1 MAGDKQTIEQFSI
14 DLLLNS
20 PQFLKNLQNLEQ
32 KVAQAAQRMERSFAS
47 AFNLKG
53 KGAKNFQGDLNRIV
67 KNTQSAS
74 KQINQSLT
82 NAFNTRGSGNN
93 FTQWVKQAQ
102 RASAEV
108 EAAVG
113 RANRRMGGSGRPPA
127 GGGSGSGAPRQT
139 SEQRLERQ
147 YQNRI
152 ARQADSVHAQ
162 MFGSTM
168 ERLRRGGHTEQ
179 ANQFRNQIRDSY
191 VRNRGNAD
199 PSVFRREIREI
210 VSGQR
215 SFLNSQRS
223 AAGSLANAGNAA
235 DGLTGKF
242 AGLAAGVISV
252 QAALEYFKNSLVE
265 GQKRT
270 QARVMLGAAYGS
282 DQGAITQ
289 QVNTYADKFGM
300 DKAEA
305 QQQAAILRQTLPASL
320 FSNTDIPKL
329 MQTESIFGHQT
340 GMDNQAIGRL
350 NYVLPQI
357 AASSHLMMQD
367 WMQVSNAAPAIT
379 KPLMELT
386 GTKNIAEL
394 KAKAKTM
401 SGAEFAK
408 LMVQAMETL
417 ANNADV
423 AAAAMN
429 SMQANIGRYQNA
441 VKDGQEAFFDG
452 YSDGFKNL
460 LGSMV
465 VLFEHST
472 GTLKTTGEILG
483 GVFNDISE
491 MVTGLTNSFIH
502 ARGYTLQFLDVLNEG
517 FSSLPKKGQDALG
530 EVGDLA
536 VKGTIG
542 FIAYKVF
549 TNIFR
554 MFGLIRNVAAA
565 ATTTAEVAT
574 VAVSR
579 MGMLTG
585 FLKAFRLGPLAEFLL
600 LVELAGNASAM
611 INSAN
616 TLRGKMGLDP
626 TRGFSERAHDKDAN
640 FLDKLLGYNPSE
652 MWTWFKGGI
661 ADAPIMNGNWTGATA
676 PAGITPY
683 VPNVNPLLTP
693 AQGMKGEV
701 TVKVEGAN
709 GQIIGQATLN
719 QNNRYQAAIRGSMTD
734 PWSDASTNVPLT
746 RPVQQ

>member
-32 KVAQAAQRMERSFAS
+32 KVAQAAQRIERSFS
-47 AFNLKG
+47 GAFNLKG
-53 KGAKNFQGDLNRIV
+53 KGAKNFQSELNRVV

-139 SEQRLERQ
+139 SEERLQRQ

-168 ERLRRGGHTEQ
+168 DRLRRGGHTEQ

-223 AAGSLANAGNAA
+223 AAAGLDRAGSAA
-235 DGLTGKF
+235 DGLSGRF
-242 AGLAAGVISV
+242 AGLAAGVLSV
-252 QAALEYFKNSLVE
+252 QAALEFFKASIQT
-265 GQKRT
+265 GIART
-270 QARVMLGAAYGS
+270 QGHAMAMAAYNNDPKVVEAMTARS
-282 DQGAITQ
+282 DQI
-289 QVNTYADKFGM
+289 ADAYGM
-300 DKAEA
+300 DKSETRKAM
-305 QQQAAILRQTLPASL
+305 AAFRSTMPKS
-320 FSNTDIPKL
+320 FSNEQLSDL
-329 MQTESIFGHQT
+329 FENENVFAHNT
-340 GMDNQAIGRL
+340 GMSNDQVFRL
-350 NYVLPQI
+350 NYAMQQI
-357 AASSHLMMQD
+357 AASPRLMGQDFMQLT
-367 WMQVSNAAPAIT
+367 NASPALVAKLVEMT
-379 KPLMELT
+379 GSKDSRELR
-386 GTKNIAEL
+386 E
-394 KAKAKTM
+394 KAKSM
-401 SGAEFAK
+401 SGADFVQLMSKAMTPTVAQKLYAQNNMQTDIGKYRNATQDLQEEFF
-408 LMVQAMETL
+408 
-417 ANNADV
+417 N
-423 AAAAMN
+423 
-429 SMQANIGRYQNA
+429 
-441 VKDGQEAFFDG
+441 
-452 YSDGFKNL
+452 GFSSGFRNL
-460 LGSMV
+460 LSTMV
-465 VLFEHST
+465 VLFQHSG
-472 GTLKTTGEILG
+472 GTIKTTGEMLG
-483 GVFNDISE
+483 GIFNDVAQ

-502 ARGYTLQFLDVLNEG
+502 ARGYTLQFLDVMYEG

-530 EVGDLA
+530 DIGDLA

-549 TNIFR
+549 TNIFK

-640 FLDKLLGYNPSE
+640 FLDKLLGYNPDE
-652 MWTWFKGGI
+652 LFTWFKGGI
-661 ADAPIMNGNWTGATA
+661 SDSPIMNGNWTGATA
-676 PAGITPY
+676 PNGITPY
-683 VPNVNPLLTP
+683 VPNVSPLLTQQ
-693 AQGMKGEV
+693 QGMKGEV

-719 QNNRYQAAIRGSMTD
+719 QNNRYQAAIRGSMSD
-734 PWSDASTNVPLT
+734 PWSDASPNVPLT

>member
-20 PQFLKNLQNLEQ
+20 PQFLKNLQNLEN
-32 KVAQAAQRMERSFAS
+32 KVLQASKRIERTFAG

-53 KGAKNFQGDLNRIV
+53 KGAQNFQRELNRVV

-93 FTQWVKQAQ
+93 FTQWVRQAE

-113 RANRRMGGSGRPPA
+113 RANRRMGGTGRPAA
-127 GGGSGSGAPRQT
+127 GGSNSGSAPRQT
-139 SEQRLERQ
+139 SEERLQRQ

-152 ARQADSVHAQ
+152 NRMTDSVHSQ
-162 MFGSTM
+162 MFGSTI
-168 ERLRRGGHTEQ
+168 ERLLRGGHTEE
-179 ANQFRNQIRDSY
+179 ANQFRVQVRDAY
-191 VRNRGNAD
+191 VRNRGSAD
-199 PSVFRREIREI
+199 TSQFRRELREA
-210 VSGQR
+210 VSSQR

-223 AAGSLANAGNAA
+223 TGASLDRAGAAAE
-235 DGLTGKF
+235 GLTGRF
-242 AGLAAGVISV
+242 AGLAAGVLSV

-270 QARVMLGAAYGS
+270 QAKTMLGAAYGS
-282 DQGAITQ
+282 DQSAITQ
-289 QVNTYADKFGM
+289 QVNSYADKFGM

-305 QQQAAILRQTLPASL
+305 QQQAAILRQTLPEAL
-320 FSNTDIPKL
+320 FKNADIPKL

-340 GMDNQAIGRL
+340 GMTNDAIGRL

-357 AASSHLMMQD
+357 AASSSLMGQD
-367 WMQVSNAAPAIT
+367 WMQVANSAPAII
-379 KPLMELT
+379 KPLLELT
-386 GTKNIAEL
+386 GTKNVSDL
-394 KAKAKTM
+394 KKVAKSM
-401 SGAEFAK
+401 SGAEFAQ
-408 LMVQAMETL
+408 LMIKAMETL

-441 VKDGQEAFFDG
+441 VKDGQEQFFNG

-465 VLFEHST
+465 VLFENSG
-472 GTLKTTGEILG
+472 GTLKTTGQMLG
-483 GVFNDISE
+483 GIFNDVAE

-517 FSSLPKKGQDALG
+517 FSALPKKGQDALG
-530 EVGDLA
+530 DAGDLA

-542 FIAYKVF
+542 FIAYKSF
-549 TNIFR
+549 TSIFR
-554 MFGLIRNVAAA
+554 FLGFIRNAAAA
-565 ATTTAEVAT
+565 ATVTAEASAAAAT
-574 VAVSR
+574 R
-579 MGMLTG
+579 MGILTG

-600 LVELAGNASAM
+600 LVEIAGNASAM

-616 TLRGKMGLDP
+616 TVRGKMGFDQ
-626 TRGFSERAHDKDAN
+626 TRGFSERAHSDDAQWY
-640 FLDKLLGYNPSE
+640 DKLLGYNPSE
-652 MWTWFKGGI
+652 MWTWFKAGMADSPI
-661 ADAPIMNGNWTGATA
+661 ANGNWTGATA
-676 PAGITPY
+676 PAGIAPY
-683 VPNVNPLLTP
+683 IPNVSPYMSP
-693 AQGMKGEV
+693 QQGMKGEV
-701 TVKVEGAN
+701 TVRVEGAN
-709 GQIIGQATLN
+709 GQVLGQATLN
-719 QNNRYQAAIRGSMTD
+719 QQNSYQAAIKGTMADR
-734 PWSDASTNVPLT
+734 WSDYSPNVPLA
-746 RPVQQ
+746 RPQQ